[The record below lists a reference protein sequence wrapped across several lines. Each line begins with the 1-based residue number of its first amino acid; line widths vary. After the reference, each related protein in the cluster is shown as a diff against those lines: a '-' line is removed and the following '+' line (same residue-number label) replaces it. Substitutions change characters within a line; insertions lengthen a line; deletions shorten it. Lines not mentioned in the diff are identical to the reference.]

1 MEKMDPRAV
10 AFNATGRSM
19 TPLKWKQA
27 LYLYLYL
34 CMTPLKLKQALDC
47 IFVFDIDTHIGSS
60 LLSFW
65 FVFTGST
72 YKARYISPYSQQVK
86 TKQIAYGAFLTHE
99 TGK

>member
-34 CMTPLKLKQALDC
+34 CMTPFKLKQALDC
-47 IFVFDIDTHIGSS
+47 IFVFDIETHIGSS
-60 LLSFW
+60 LLHIFLVCIYW
-65 FVFTGST
+65 L
-72 YKARYISPYSQQVK
+72 YIARYISPYSQQVK